1 MTRSWGPSSC
11 TAEQQVAVPVGHC
24 RCSFAGNG
32 CVWPPSCFLPILF
45 PPAVCWERGDRLQT
59 QPRAVRGLSKGCLTS
74 FCPTSPLSSNCGQW
88 VVHNASWGRHSETQR
103 GSLPSIVL
111 AACSPS
117 TPGGPACWPGEPQ
130 GSLPGWQQAP
140 RSCQTKRCGLGWALV
155 LEPGLCTRLSVS
167 FGFHS
172 LCLSQTATQVS
183 SNCSVPK
190 QGVAPLP
197 GSTAH
202 TLGGP
207 AVDAQPGEMKWLV
220 LT

>member
-103 GSLPSIVL
+103 GHFPQLSWLPVPPAHLVGLL
-111 AACSPS
+111 A
-117 TPGGPACWPGEPQ
+117 
-130 GSLPGWQQAP
+130 
-140 RSCQTKRCGLGWALV
+140 GLGNHRVPCLGGSRH
-155 LEPGLCTRLSVS
+155 PGLAKPR
-167 FGFHS
+167 
-172 LCLSQTATQVS
+172 
-183 SNCSVPK
+183 
-190 QGVAPLP
+190 GVALAGHSCWSLDSAR
-197 GSTAH
+197 GS
-202 TLGGP
+202 
-207 AVDAQPGEMKWLV
+207 V
-220 LT
+220 